1 MPAVISKK
9 AAAPTMAALSPVKR
23 GSGKKIT
30 GDVLVVLGLELCLVL
45 ECLDGVVGATL
56 KSRLRAFRKPWR
68 ALSRRTWLAL
78 TPPAKT
84 NERASG
90 CVWWAIWSFSRRMSQ
105 AVD

>member
-1 MPAVISKK
+1 MPAAISKK

-23 GSGKKIT
+23 GSGKKIA
-30 GDVLVVLGLELCLVL
+30 GDVLAVLRLESCLVVG
-45 ECLDGVVGATL
+45 CLGGVVRFAL
-56 KSRLRAFRKPWR
+56 KSRLRAFRKSWR
-68 ALSRRTWLAL
+68 ALLRRTWLAL
-78 TPPAKT
+78 TPPAKM